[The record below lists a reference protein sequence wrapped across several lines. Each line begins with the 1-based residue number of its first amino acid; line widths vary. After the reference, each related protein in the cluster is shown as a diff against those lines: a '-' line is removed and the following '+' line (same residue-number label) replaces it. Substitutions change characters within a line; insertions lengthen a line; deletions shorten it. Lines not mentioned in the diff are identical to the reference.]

1 MEKLVSGW
9 CNSKPLP
16 ESYIFPSETRP
27 GKVIVPSCN
36 TIPVIDLSKA
46 ETQNRTDRVQ
56 QILKAS
62 EEFGF
67 FQVVNHGITE
77 NLMNETMDVF
87 KEFFEMPLEEKAMFY
102 SEDPKKSCRLVT
114 SSASYDWEKIHLW
127 RDNLRHPCH
136 PLEECIK
143 LWPEKPTRYREV
155 VATYSIEAK
164 KLGLRILELVSEGLG
179 LESGYFGD
187 KLSEALSLAV
197 NHYPPCPD
205 PSLTLGLSK
214 HCDPNLLTILHQG
227 NVNGLQVFKDGE
239 WIGVEPLHNAIVVN
253 VGYQLQIISNNK
265 LKSAEHRVVT
275 NSTVARTTA
284 AFFIAPSDECII
296 EPAKPLTDHAC
307 NSQLY
312 RAFEYKEFL
321 LQHLSMMGNNELV
334 LEPFKLQA

>member
-1 MEKLVSGW
+1 
-9 CNSKPLP
+9 
-16 ESYIFPSETRP
+16 
-27 GKVIVPSCN
+27 
-36 TIPVIDLSKA
+36 
-46 ETQNRTDRVQ
+46 
-56 QILKAS
+56 
-62 EEFGF
+62 
-67 FQVVNHGITE
+67 
-77 NLMNETMDVF
+77 MNETMDVF

-114 SSASYDWEKIHLW
+114 SSANYDWEKIHLW

-179 LESGYFGD
+179 LESGYFRD

-253 VGYQLQIISNNK
+253 VGNQLQIISNNK

-307 NSQLY
+307 NSPLY
-312 RAFEYKEFL
+312 RAFEYKEFVV
-321 LQHLSMMGNNELV
+321 QYFSMMGNNELA